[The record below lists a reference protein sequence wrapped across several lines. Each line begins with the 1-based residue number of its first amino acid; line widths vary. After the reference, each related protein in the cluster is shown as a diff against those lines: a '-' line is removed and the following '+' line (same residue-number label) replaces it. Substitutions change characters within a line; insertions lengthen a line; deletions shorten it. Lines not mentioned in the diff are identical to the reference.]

1 VSTPEY
7 DYFGSTHVSKLV
19 DLVLQLGTELHVTG
33 QRVRALEML
42 LVRNGTLSPG
52 AVDAFEPDTQEEE
65 RLGAA
70 RDLLMHRIMRIITE
84 DGPAEHPLRDQWEA
98 TLSRKGS

>member
-7 DYFGSTHVSKLV
+7 DYFGIPHVSKLV
-19 DLVLQLGTELHVTG
+19 DLILQLGTDLHVTG

-42 LVRNGTLSPG
+42 LVRNGTLTPG
-52 AVDAFEPDTQEEE
+52 AVDTFEPDTREQVD
-65 RLGAA
+65 LDTA
-70 RDLLMHRIMRIITE
+70 RDRLMERILRIITE

-98 TLSRKGS
+98 TLARKGS

>member
-7 DYFGSTHVSKLV
+7 DYFGTPHVSKLV
-19 DLVLQLGTELHVTG
+19 DLILQLGTDLHVTG

-42 LVRNGTLSPG
+42 LVRNGTLTPG
-52 AVDAFEPDTQEEE
+52 AVDTFEPDTREQVD
-65 RLGAA
+65 LDTA
-70 RDLLMHRIMRIITE
+70 RDRLMERILRIITE

-98 TLSRKGS
+98 TLARKGS